1 MPENR
6 LDIDLNFTFT
16 DEAGAV
22 TTGRAQAAGSE
33 VTVSLAGLEPLGGGG
48 LPSVEAIKPL
58 AEFLARKGLSV
69 TVAGPDG
76 PVVSLGKV
84 DSPASQRLV
93 TRSPHIKLGKL
104 GSLLPMIRQGRRR
117 PKGSVALLPPVTP
130 MPLFP
135 TVQRKVVRRI
145 TTTHYARGGG
155 RPRLIFVQDADSWT
169 GQIPREMDLTD
180 DVTTIGSSPG
190 SSLLLDGLEALHAEI
205 MHDDQDEY
213 ILVPRGPVSGSVA
226 RSGPSVLRTG
236 ARIQMGQ
243 WCLAFF
249 REEFADHGRPYG
261 GRSGGEFAYER
272 PQLDPRT
279 GTMERDSN
287 EGVT

>member
-6 LDIDLNFTFT
+6 LDIDLDFTFT
-16 DEAGAV
+16 DESGEV
-22 TTGRAQAAGSE
+22 TTGRAQAAGTE
-33 VTVSLAGLEPLGGGG
+33 VTVSLDGLAPLAGGGM
-48 LPSVEAIKPL
+48 PSVEAIRPL
-58 AEFLARKGLSV
+58 ADFLARKGLSV

-76 PVVSLGKV
+76 NVVSLGAV
-84 DSPASQRLV
+84 DSPATQRLV

-104 GSLLPMIRQGRRR
+104 GSLLPLVRHSRRT
-117 PKGSVALLPPVTP
+117 PKGVGLLPPFTP

-145 TTTHYARGGG
+145 TTTHYTRGGG
-155 RPRLIFVQDADSWT
+155 RPRLIFVQDAASWN
-169 GQIPREMDLTD
+169 GQVPREVALTD
-180 DVTTIGSSPG
+180 DVTTIGSSPESG
-190 SSLLLDGLEALHAEI
+190 LVLEGLEALHAEI
-205 MHDDQDEY
+205 RHDDQDEY
-213 ILVPRGPVSGSVA
+213 VLVPHGPVSGSVA

-249 REEFADHGRPYG
+249 REEFADHGRPFG